1 MPGYQVLALR
11 LHPGLKLL
19 MTLAGKKKKKKT
31 DKGACEELG
40 NSLAVKELGFEINRG
55 PHI

>member
-19 MTLAGKKKKKKT
+19 MTLAEKKT
-31 DKGACEELG
+31 DKGACEEQG
-40 NSLAVKELGFEINRG
+40 NSFGCQRIRL
-55 PHI
+55 

>member
-19 MTLAGKKKKKKT
+19 MTLAEKKT
-31 DKGACEELG
+31 DKGACEEQG

>member
-19 MTLAGKKKKKKT
+19 MTLAEKKKT

>member
-1 MPGYQVLALR
+1 MLGYQVLALR

>member
-19 MTLAGKKKKKKT
+19 MTLAGKKKKKT

>member
-1 MPGYQVLALR
+1 MSECQVLALR

-19 MTLAGKKKKKKT
+19 MILAGKT
-31 DKGACEELG
+31 GKGDCEEPG
-40 NSLAVKELGFEINRG
+40 NSSAVQELGFEINRG

>member
-1 MPGYQVLALR
+1 MSRYPVLALR

-19 MTLAGKKKKKKT
+19 MTLKNT

-40 NSLAVKELGFEINRG
+40 NSLAVKELSFDINRG